1 MQQHLYFT
9 SAILSLI
16 FLKRRPNEFQCLL
29 KLTSPWLLSYPVV
42 LILDFSDRHWLA
54 AVSLKKRERFY
65 LKYLQ
70 LDNHICSGG
79 VGAAFPE
86 AVAQSGQAL
95 WPFKSQIPGSNPGR
109 SNNEPMTACRSI
121 RKIPFLIP

>member
-1 MQQHLYFT
+1 V
-9 SAILSLI
+9 SVEINVAVA
-16 FLKRRPNEFQCLL
+16 FLP
-29 KLTSPWLLSYPVV
+29 
-42 LILDFSDRHWLA
+42 LILDFSDRHLLA
-54 AVSLKKRERFY
+54 AVSLEKRERFY

-79 VGAAFPE
+79 VGAAFPK

-109 SNNEPMTACRSI
+109 SNTEPMTACRSI
-121 RKIPFLIP
+121 RKKDSILNSVGNALIYFSLPDKFGQGLIFEFWWYEY

>member
-1 MQQHLYFT
+1 MSF
-9 SAILSLI
+9 SV
-16 FLKRRPNEFQCLL
+16 F
-29 KLTSPWLLSYPVV
+29 
-42 LILDFSDRHWLA
+42 LDFSDRLSLVL
-54 AVSLKKRERFY
+54 VSLKKRERFY

-109 SNNEPMTACRSI
+109 SNNEPMTACISF
-121 RKIPFLIP
+121 RKIPFIIP